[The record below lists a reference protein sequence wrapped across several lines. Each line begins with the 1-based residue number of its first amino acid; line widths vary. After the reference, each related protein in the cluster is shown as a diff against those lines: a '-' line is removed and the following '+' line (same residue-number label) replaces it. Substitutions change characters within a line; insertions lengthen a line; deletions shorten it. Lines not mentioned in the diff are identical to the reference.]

1 MRTTRFRIAILALT
15 VVAIAV
21 VGIQTWRAVS
31 EVNAPPPTP
40 YLPTTFQGQ
49 RVYRAAD
56 EALFA
61 GLPGSFMLGGV
72 LTYPDVMPPCAS
84 EAGPPGRGQG
94 LVPYCYW
101 PSIDGLAI
109 SPKTPVDAPNGVS
122 VVARVHV
129 HDPSAADCIAD
140 VRPDCEAAIV
150 VEQIVW
156 TNAVA
161 QAGKYGLT
169 FPVTSR
175 MLKVAPGGSGR
186 INAQGV

>member
-1 MRTTRFRIAILALT
+1 MRTTRFRIAILALA
-15 VVAIAV
+15 VVALAV
-21 VGIQTWRAVS
+21 LGIGSWRFVS
-31 EVNAPPPTP
+31 DVNAPLPTP

-56 EALFA
+56 EASFA

-72 LTYPDVMPPCAS
+72 LTYPAVMPPCAS

-109 SPKTPVDAPNGVS
+109 S
-122 VVARVHV
+122 
-129 HDPSAADCIAD
+129 AADCIAE

-150 VEQIVW
+150 VEAIVW
-156 TNAVA
+156 MNAVA
-161 QAGKYGLT
+161 VGPA
-169 FPVTSR
+169 
-175 MLKVAPGGSGR
+175 AP
-186 INAQGV
+186 A

>member
-1 MRTTRFRIAILALT
+1 MRTTRFRIAILALA
-15 VVAIAV
+15 VVALAV
-21 VGIQTWRAVS
+21 LGIGSWRFVS
-31 EVNAPPPTP
+31 DVNAPLPTP

-56 EALFA
+56 EASFA

-72 LTYPDVMPPCAS
+72 LTYPAVMPPCAS

-109 SPKTPVDAPNGVS
+109 SPTSSVDAPNGVS
-122 VVARVHV
+122 VIARVHV
-129 HDPSAADCIAD
+129 HDPAAADCIAE

-150 VEQIVW
+150 VEAIVW
-156 TNAVA
+156 MNAVA
-161 QAGKYGLT
+161 VGPA
-169 FPVTSR
+169 
-175 MLKVAPGGSGR
+175 AP
-186 INAQGV
+186 A